1 MPVRPA
7 DNEEPFLVRMRL
19 FEIGQSPWTMYAAWT
34 RKSKPVYTIINWE
47 MYDSIYSNC
56 LI

>member
-7 DNEEPFLVRMRL
+7 DNEEPFLVPMRL
-19 FEIGQSPWTMYAAWT
+19 VEIGQSPWTMYAAWT